1 MTRASKRIWPEV
13 GRGFWVAA
21 GLSAAII
28 LTCTL
33 SSLRW
38 LNRPFPGFFLWEN
51 LFVPAVGDT
60 DWTGH
65 QAGVPYQSRLLAMN
79 GTAVVS
85 AAEVYELAARLPVG
99 TDVAYSFSSSV
110 APVHLAVPTMR
121 LSPAEYFWTLGNYLG
136 IGALLTVLG
145 FVVYMVRPEA
155 PAARSLLAAGATWGL
170 YLVTAADIFGPAWFR
185 PLCLMLQATAPI
197 AVLHLAL
204 TFPVEREILKR
215 HPRLLPGLYAGAF
228 AVGVLDDLAF
238 LRWFPVV
245 LAITRLTA
253 FAMAVAGAILVG
265 LLVHSFFVPPSAA
278 ARQRTKIAALGGLI
292 AFLAPVVGIALVVFL
307 GARFPINLIT
317 LPMAVFPV
325 AIGYA
330 IAKHDL
336 FEVDAIIRRTIAWAI
351 LTGLIAALYLGG
363 VGTLELLF
371 AGSGGRVAQ
380 LLFLLG
386 IVALFNPLR
395 NRVQAGVDFLFA
407 RDRYDYRKTVTDAS
421 QGLAV
426 LLDLETVV
434 GRMLR
439 TVTEG
444 IRVDFGAVWLRDD
457 HDGYRLQA
465 VAGTRTAD
473 HVPARL
479 DERTPLVS
487 RLKLHPRRIITDEDV
502 AERDRR
508 VAQDIAQ
515 LGAALVVPM
524 TFERQLTGILALGS
538 KQSGEFY
545 SNEDLQLLRTLTNQG
560 AVAVENARS
569 YRALVSANDQLRAAQ
584 SRLIETERL
593 AAIGELSAAVAH
605 GIRNPVAGIRAA
617 AQLAGLEIAADH
629 PLSENLADIIEEADK
644 LDASIKGLLDFAKPF
659 EPHPAP
665 CQVGTIVTRAL
676 ASLRSQISSQGIVV
690 DTAIDP
696 ELPEAHLDAVQIEQ
710 VLLCL
715 LSNAVEVMPDGGRL
729 TVTGRLTDDRARIR
743 MEVIDTGPGIPPEQ
757 RPRLFKLFFT
767 TKPTGTGFG
776 LAVAK
781 KIVDR
786 HGGTIVV
793 ESQPGEGSRFIVE
806 LPLVPRTN
814 GLS

>member
-13 GRGFWVAA
+13 GLGFWVAA

-33 SSLRW
+33 GSLRW
-38 LNRPFPGFFLWEN
+38 VNRPFPGFFLWEN

-65 QAGVPYQSRLLAMN
+65 QAGVPYQSRLLAVN
-79 GTAVVS
+79 DRPVVS
-85 AAEVYELAARLPVG
+85 AAEVYELTARLPVG
-99 TDVAYSFSSSV
+99 ADVAYTFSPST
-110 APVHLAVPTMR
+110 APVRLTVPTMR

-155 PAARSLLAAGATWGL
+155 PAARSMLAAGATWGL
-170 YLVTAADIFGPAWFR
+170 YLVTAADVFGPAWFR
-185 PLCLMLQATAPI
+185 PLCLLLQATAPI

-204 TFPVEREILKR
+204 TFPVEREFLKR
-215 HPRLLPGLYAGAF
+215 HPRFLPGLYAGAF
-228 AVGVLDDLAF
+228 AVGVVDDLAF

-253 FAMAVAGAILVG
+253 LAMAVAGAILVG

-317 LPMAVFPV
+317 LPMALFPL

-351 LTGLIAALYLGG
+351 LTGLIVALYLGG

-371 AGSGGRVAQ
+371 AGSSRVAQ

-395 NRVQAGVDFLFA
+395 NRVQTGVDFLFA

-421 QGLAV
+421 QALAV

-439 TVTEG
+439 TVTQG

-479 DERTPLVS
+479 DEGTPLVS
-487 RLKLHPRRIITDEDV
+487 RLKLHPQRIITDEEV

-524 TFERQLTGILALGS
+524 TFERQLSGILALGR

-545 SNEDLQLLRTLTNQG
+545 SSEDLQLLRTLTNQG

-569 YRALVSANDQLRAAQ
+569 YRALVSANEQLRAAQ

-659 EPHPAP
+659 EPRPAP
-665 CQVGTIVTRAL
+665 CQVGTIVARAL
-676 ASLRSQISSQGIVV
+676 ASLRSQISAQGIVV

-696 ELPEAHLDAVQIEQ
+696 QLPEAHLDAVQIEQ

-715 LSNAVEVMPDGGRL
+715 LSNAVEVMPGGGRL
-729 TVTGRLTDDRARIR
+729 TVTGRLTDDHRRIR
-743 MEVIDTGPGIPPEQ
+743 IEVIDTGPGIPPGQ

-786 HGGTIVV
+786 HGGTIAA
-793 ESQPGEGSRFIVE
+793 ESEPGEGSRFVVE
-806 LPLVPRTN
+806 LPLTPGTS

>member
-13 GRGFWVAA
+13 GLGFWVAA

-33 SSLRW
+33 GSLRW
-38 LNRPFPGFFLWEN
+38 VNRPFPGFFLWEN

-65 QAGVPYQSRLLAMN
+65 QAGVPYQSRLLAVN
-79 GTAVVS
+79 DRPVVS
-85 AAEVYELAARLPVG
+85 AAEVYELTARLPVG
-99 TDVAYSFSSSV
+99 ADVAYTFSPST
-110 APVHLAVPTMR
+110 APVRLTVPTMR

-155 PAARSLLAAGATWGL
+155 PAARSMLAAGATWGL
-170 YLVTAADIFGPAWFR
+170 YLVTAADVFGPAWFR
-185 PLCLMLQATAPI
+185 PLCLLLQATAPI

-204 TFPVEREILKR
+204 TFPVEREFLKR
-215 HPRLLPGLYAGAF
+215 HPRFLPGLYAGAF
-228 AVGVLDDLAF
+228 AVGVVDDLAF

-253 FAMAVAGAILVG
+253 LAMAVAGAILVG

-317 LPMAVFPV
+317 LPMALFPL

-351 LTGLIAALYLGG
+351 LTALIVALYLGG

-371 AGSGGRVAQ
+371 AGSSRVAQ

-395 NRVQAGVDFLFA
+395 NRVQAAVDFLFA

-421 QGLAV
+421 QALAV

-439 TVTEG
+439 TVTQG

-479 DERTPLVS
+479 DEGTPLVS
-487 RLKLHPRRIITDEDV
+487 RLKLHPQRIITDEEV

-524 TFERQLTGILALGS
+524 TFERQLSGILALGR

-545 SNEDLQLLRTLTNQG
+545 SSEDLQLLRTLTNQG

-569 YRALVSANDQLRAAQ
+569 YRALVSANEQLRAAQ

-659 EPHPAP
+659 EPRPAP
-665 CQVGTIVTRAL
+665 CQVGTIVARAL
-676 ASLRSQISSQGIVV
+676 ASLRSQISAQGIVV

-696 ELPEAHLDAVQIEQ
+696 QLPEAHLDAVQIEQ

-715 LSNAVEVMPDGGRL
+715 LSNAVEVMPGGGRL
-729 TVTGRLTDDRARIR
+729 TVTGRLTDDHRRIR
-743 MEVIDTGPGIPPEQ
+743 IEVIDTGPGIPPGQ

-786 HGGTIVV
+786 HGGTIAA
-793 ESQPGEGSRFIVE
+793 ESEPGEGSRFVVE
-806 LPLVPRTN
+806 LPLTPGTS